1 MSFGPGLGHRQTRV
15 TPFVNLSDIL
25 NMPNSFNLIHVIFLF
40 SIFFRFGWMQQLRFF
55 SPWDQVL
62 GSCWLMPATT
72 NSTTT
77 ATSEFYLIL

>member
-1 MSFGPGLGHRQTRV
+1 
-15 TPFVNLSDIL
+15 
-25 NMPNSFNLIHVIFLF
+25 
-40 SIFFRFGWMQQLRFF
+40 MQQLRFF